1 MALAY
6 QQIFSDAAVQDSICI
21 SVGGIHWTPT
31 IIIIITLLIILPR

>member
-21 SVGGIHWTPT
+21 SVAGIHWPPT
-31 IIIIITLLIILPR
+31 IIIITLLIILPR